1 MLDVGNAA
9 GWVKTPEQ
17 AARLLPVPSDVLA
30 SITLGSYTL
39 TGGPG
44 NSGNTFWSND
54 DVSLNALGLPNP
66 GIDAVQKFLP
76 EIQDKVAESRKELR
90 VSVAGNSV
98 DDYVELVGRLQDSGV
113 DEIELNLGC
122 PNVRTGGTQKPI
134 FAFYPGL
141 IEEIVYRTYELVK
154 HRGAPRLALKLSPYS
169 NPEVLSK
176 VARTLMDLP
185 SMVHLTIVTCNT
197 FPNGLA
203 MNPDDMDKRVITP
216 NNGYAGLGG
225 KALKYIALGQ
235 VARFREILD
244 DRFTIIGV
252 GGISSGRDIFEME
265 QVGADAVQVGT
276 AFFTR
281 DDPRFFVQLAEDYVN
296 FCDS

>member
-44 NSGNTFWSND
+44 NSGNTFWSEEGT
-54 DVSLNALGLPNP
+54 SLNALGLPNP
-66 GIDAVQKFLP
+66 GITTVVDFLP
-76 EIQDKVAESRKELR
+76 DLLQKTAESGKELR

-98 DDYVELVGRLQDSGV
+98 DDYVELVRRLQFSGV

-134 FAFYPGL
+134 FAFYPKL

-169 NPEVLSK
+169 DPEVLSE
-176 VARTLMDLP
+176 VARTLMELP
-185 SMVHLTIVTCNT
+185 PKVYLTIVTCNT
-197 FPNGLA
+197 LPNGLA
-203 MNPDDMDKRVITP
+203 MDPNDMDKRVITP

-225 KALKYIALGQ
+225 KALKYTALGQ
-235 VARFREILD
+235 VARFNELLD

-265 QVGADAVQVGT
+265 RVGADAVQVGT

-296 FCDS
+296 FCNP

>member
-1 MLDVGNAA
+1 MLNVGNAA
-9 GWVKTPEQ
+9 GWVKTPGQ
-17 AARLLPVPSDVLA
+17 AARLIPLPSDVLA

-39 TGGPG
+39 TGGAG

-54 DVSLNALGLPNP
+54 DVSLNALGLPND

-76 EIQDKVAESRKELR
+76 ELKDKVAESGKELR

-134 FAFYPGL
+134 FAFYPKL
-141 IEEIVYRTYELVK
+141 VEEIVYRTYELVK

-169 NPEVLSK
+169 DPEVLSE
-176 VARTLMDLP
+176 VARTLMELP
-185 SMVHLTIVTCNT
+185 PKVYLTIVTCNT
-197 FPNGLA
+197 LPNCLA
-203 MNPDDMDKRVITP
+203 MNPDNMDERVITP

-225 KALKYIALGQ
+225 KALKYVALGQ
-235 VARFREILD
+235 VARFNELLD

-252 GGISSGRDIFEME
+252 GGISSGRDVFEME